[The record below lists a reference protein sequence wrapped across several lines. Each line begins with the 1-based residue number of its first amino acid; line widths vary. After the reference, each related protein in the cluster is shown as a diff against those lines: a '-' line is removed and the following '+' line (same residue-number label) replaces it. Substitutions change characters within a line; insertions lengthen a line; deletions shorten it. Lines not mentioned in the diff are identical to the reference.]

1 MAARARAS
9 SRTCGTGAQARAVES
24 PAGAPNGGAPNGGT
38 FRSEAAPG
46 APTVAAPANDGGQA
60 QMDRLER
67 RVAKLTRLLDDRD
80 EEILS
85 LADRK
90 SIDEAGV
97 ASIYQTVQGVPGRGK
112 EAKRRKEFMSKIFE
126 ANLKL
131 RERVTSGTPGAE

>member
-1 MAARARAS
+1 
-9 SRTCGTGAQARAVES
+9 
-24 PAGAPNGGAPNGGT
+24 
-38 FRSEAAPG
+38 
-46 APTVAAPANDGGQA
+46 
-60 QMDRLER
+60 MDRLER
-67 RVAKLTRLLDDRD
+67 RVAKLTQLLDDRD

-97 ASIYQTVQGVPGRGK
+97 ASIYQSVQGVQGRGK

>member
-1 MAARARAS
+1 
-9 SRTCGTGAQARAVES
+9 
-24 PAGAPNGGAPNGGT
+24 
-38 FRSEAAPG
+38 
-46 APTVAAPANDGGQA
+46 
-60 QMDRLER
+60 MDRLER

-90 SIDEAGV
+90 GIDEAGV
-97 ASIYQTVQGVPGRGK
+97 ASIYQTVQGVQGRGK